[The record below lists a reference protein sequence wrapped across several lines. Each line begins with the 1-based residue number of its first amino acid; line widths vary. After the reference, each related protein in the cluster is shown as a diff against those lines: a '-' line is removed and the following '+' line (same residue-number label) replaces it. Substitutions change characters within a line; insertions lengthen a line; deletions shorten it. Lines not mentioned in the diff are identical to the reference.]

1 MYLSSA
7 IQPQSVILKLIQI
20 ALFLVIIGLVVSP
33 AFAQQ
38 FREPDYTMQGGKV
51 LDFIIDPETKSL
63 TISIEP
69 KAHGE
74 ITITLLRS
82 LIDAK
87 IENQD
92 IEFTIKID
100 DLEYL
105 FFEEIKTP
113 TDRTITIPFAKH
125 ESEIIIIGT
134 HVFSQGTTAPTEQS
148 QDLIEKKIV
157 AELRSEI
164 PEGKAKLLIFSDTDW
179 SGAYQASGL
188 DYTETQGSNDKS
200 IIFACE
206 SSPFRQGIFAAKF
219 NKVTEAGYLRIVAI
233 QNNKIIDQRSIT
245 AQSGDVTINGNCVSS
260 FAPGSEGGGCL
271 IATATFG
278 SELAPQVQQLRELR
292 DNILLQTDSGS
303 AFMNGFNQ
311 IYYTFS
317 PTIAD
322 LERENPVFREAV
334 KLTITPLITSLSLL
348 NYVEIDSDQDVLGYG
363 ISLIMLNVGMY
374 VLLPTFAILQLRRML

>member
-1 MYLSSA
+1 MYLSSS
-7 IQPQSVILKLIQI
+7 IQAQSVILKLIQI
-20 ALFLVIIGLVVSP
+20 TLFLVIIGIVISP

-38 FREPDYTMQGGKV
+38 FREPDYTINGADV

-63 TISIEP
+63 TISLDT
-69 KAHGE
+69 KSSGE

-82 LIDAK
+82 VIDAK
-87 IENQD
+87 IENRD
-92 IEFTIKID
+92 VEFTVKVN

-113 TDRTITIPFAKH
+113 TDRTITIPFGKH
-125 ESEIIIIGT
+125 ESEIMIIGT

-148 QDLIEKKIV
+148 QDLIEKKI
-157 AELRSEI
+157 ASELRSEI
-164 PEGKAKLLIFSDTDW
+164 PEGKAKLLIFSDTEW
-179 SGAYQASGL
+179 SGAFQASGL
-188 DYTETQGSNDKS
+188 DYTETAGSNDKS

-219 NKVTEAGYLRIVAI
+219 NKMTEAGYLRIVAI
-233 QNNKIIDQRSIT
+233 QSNKIIDQRSIT

-260 FAPGSEGGGCL
+260 FAPGPEGGGCL
-271 IATATFG
+271 IATAAFG

-292 DNILLQTDSGS
+292 DNILLQTNSGS

-322 LERENPVFREAV
+322 LERESPVFKEAV

-374 VLLPTFAILQLRRML
+374 VLLPTFAILQLRRIL

>member
-1 MYLSSA
+1 MYLSSG
-7 IQPQSVILKLIQI
+7 IQTQSVILKLIQI
-20 ALFLVIIGLVVSP
+20 TLFLIIMGMVISP

-38 FREPDYTMQGGKV
+38 FREPDYTITGGKV

-74 ITITLLRS
+74 LTITLLRS

-188 DYTETQGSNDKS
+188 DYTETKGSNDKS

-233 QNNKIIDQRSIT
+233 QSNKIIDQRSIT

-278 SELAPQVQQLRELR
+278 SELAPQVQQLREIR
-292 DNILLQTDSGS
+292 DSILQTDSGS

-322 LERENPVFREAV
+322 LERENPVFREAI

-374 VLLPTFAILQLRRML
+374 VLLPTFAILQLRRIL

>member
-7 IQPQSVILKLIQI
+7 IQPHSVILKLIQI
-20 ALFLVIIGLVVSP
+20 TLFLVIMGLVVSP

-38 FREPDYTMQGGKV
+38 FREPDYNIHGAEV
-51 LDFIIDPETKSL
+51 LDYIKNPETKTL

-87 IENQD
+87 IENKD
-92 IEFTIKID
+92 SEFTIKID

-148 QDLIEKKIV
+148 QDLIEKKIA

-164 PEGKAKLLIFSDTDW
+164 PEGKAKLLIFSNTEW
-179 SGAYQASGL
+179 SGAFQASGL
-188 DYTETQGSNDKS
+188 DYTETAGSTDKS

-219 NKVTEAGYLRIVAI
+219 HKMTDAGYLKIVAI

-245 AQSGDVTINGNCVSS
+245 AQSGEVTINGNCVSN
-260 FAPGSEGGGCL
+260 FGPGSEGGGMPYSYCS
-271 IATATFG
+271 IW
-278 SELAPQVQQLRELR
+278 
-292 DNILLQTDSGS
+292 
-303 AFMNGFNQ
+303 
-311 IYYTFS
+311 
-317 PTIAD
+317 
-322 LERENPVFREAV
+322 FRAC
-334 KLTITPLITSLSLL
+334 TTSTT
-348 NYVEIDSDQDVLGYG
+348 VAR
-363 ISLIMLNVGMY
+363 
-374 VLLPTFAILQLRRML
+374 TT

>member
-1 MYLSSA
+1 MYLSSD
-7 IQPQSVILKLIQI
+7 IQLQSVILKLIQI
-20 ALFLVIIGLVVSP
+20 TLFLVIIGLVVSP

-87 IENQD
+87 IENED
-92 IEFTIKID
+92 VEFTIKID

-134 HVFSQGTTAPTEQS
+134 HVFSQGTTEPTEQS

-219 NKVTEAGYLRIVAI
+219 HKNTEAGYLRIVAI

-260 FAPGSEGGGCL
+260 FAPGPEGGGCL

-322 LERENPVFREAV
+322 LERENPVFREAI

-374 VLLPTFAILQLRRML
+374 VLLPTFAILQLRRIL

>member
-1 MYLSSA
+1 M
-7 IQPQSVILKLIQI
+7 VI
-20 ALFLVIIGLVVSP
+20 SP

-38 FREPDYTMQGGKV
+38 FRDPDYTIHGGEV

-63 TISIEP
+63 TISLDVRS
-69 KAHGE
+69 KGE

-87 IENQD
+87 IENRD
-92 IEFTIKID
+92 TEFTIKIN

-105 FFEEIKTP
+105 FFDETITP
-113 TDRTITIPFAKH
+113 VDRTITIPFGKH

-134 HVFSQGTTAPTEQS
+134 HVFSQGTTAPGVQS
-148 QDLIEKKIV
+148 QDLIEKKI
-157 AELRSEI
+157 ASELRSEI
-164 PEGKAKLLIFSDTDW
+164 PEGKAKLLIFSDTEW
-179 SGAYQASGL
+179 AGAFQASGL
-188 DYTETQGSNDKS
+188 DYTETAGSNDKS

-219 NKVTEAGYLRIVAI
+219 HKMTDAGYLRIVAI

-245 AQSGDVTINGNCVSS
+245 AQSGEVTINGNCVSS
-260 FAPGSEGGGCL
+260 FGPGSEGGGGCL
-271 IATATFG
+271 IATAAFG

-292 DNILLQTDSGS
+292 DDILQTDSGS

-322 LERENPVFREAV
+322 LERENPVFKEVV
-334 KLTITPLITSLSLL
+334 KLTITPLISSLSIL
-348 NYVEIDSDQDVLGYG
+348 NYVDMDSEASVLGYG